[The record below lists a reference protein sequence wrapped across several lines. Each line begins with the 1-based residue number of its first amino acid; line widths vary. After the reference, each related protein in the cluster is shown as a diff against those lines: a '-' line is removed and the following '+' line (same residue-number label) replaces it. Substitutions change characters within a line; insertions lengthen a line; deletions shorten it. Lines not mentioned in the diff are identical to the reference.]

1 MKTVTLYHG
10 TSADNLPAIRS
21 SGFDGER
28 GRQIWNCSGGA
39 NYFWNVADVAKSEDI
54 EDDSEEYKNE
64 TAFRRARESAECGL
78 VRAVDCRRVVFKL
91 EIPEEFYLE
100 NFEPD
105 NSCDNMSGAVVCSQ
119 VVFPEYITEIWID
132 KESLCFFRAY
142 FASLLIDHRLAE
154 ELELTSA
161 ERMMINAIKKSD
173 CGYEIVDSL
182 EEMQMEKI
190 FCKIA

>member
-1 MKTVTLYHG
+1 MKKVTLYHG

-21 SGFDGER
+21 GGFDGER

-39 NYFWNVADVAKSEDI
+39 NYFWNVAEVAKSEGL
-54 EDDSEEYKNE
+54 EDDCE
-64 TAFRRARESAECGL
+64 TSQREATFRRARESAECGL

-100 NFEPD
+100 NFELD
-105 NSCDNMSGAVVCSQ
+105 NSCDNMSGAVVSAQ
-119 VVFPEYITEIWID
+119 VIPFKYVTEIWID

-161 ERMMINAIKKSD
+161 ERMMIKAIKNSD
-173 CGYEIVDSL
+173 CGCEIIDALS
-182 EEMQMEKI
+182 EMTMEKI
-190 FCKIA
+190 FGK